1 VLCGIIAFAAAYAL
15 AWRSRWLRRAD
26 DVSPWFR
33 DSRWRPVF
41 CGVGVLA
48 GFVALLSPIDT
59 GGDLYLFSLHMVQHL
74 LLMMVAPPLVL
85 LGIAG
90 MHTPPNQ
97 FRRVRRI
104 WWVLTRPWV
113 ALVLFNVVML
123 LWHLPGLY
131 DTTLTTEPIHV
142 VEHLSFLAVGIIFWW
157 PIVDPVRGSNTKLV
171 SPLEKIAV
179 LVVSG
184 IPPTVLGLIFALA
197 PVAFYNY
204 YVHAPRLWGVTPV
217 ADQQYGGVV
226 MLGLGNIIYF
236 IAITI
241 IFVRLLGDQA
251 HDEAAAFHRLTEPS
265 VGPGRA
271 EDASQESSPRID
283 DVPAATPRSTAN
295 ERVAVLAE
303 GGSE

>member
-1 VLCGIIAFAAAYAL
+1 MF
-15 AWRSRWLRRAD
+15 
-26 DVSPWFR
+26 F
-33 DSRWRPVF
+33 
-41 CGVGVLA
+41 GVGVLA

-157 PIVDPVRGSNTKLV
+157 PDG
-171 SPLEKIAV
+171 
-179 LVVSG
+179 
-184 IPPTVLGLIFALA
+184 
-197 PVAFYNY
+197 
-204 YVHAPRLWGVTPV
+204 
-217 ADQQYGGVV
+217 
-226 MLGLGNIIYF
+226 
-236 IAITI
+236 AIGRT
-241 IFVRLLGDQA
+241 
-251 HDEAAAFHRLTEPS
+251 
-265 VGPGRA
+265 GPGRGR
-271 EDASQESSPRID
+271 ESRII
-283 DVPAATPRSTAN
+283 A
-295 ERVAVLAE
+295 
-303 GGSE
+303 